1 MPTVTDIYNA
11 LDELAPFSAQEA
23 WDNSGILVGCES
35 DNVKKILLTLDIT
48 NETAY
53 EAHEIGADL
62 VISHHPVIFSPLK
75 NLSPD
80 NPAVILAKNNISAVC
95 MHTNFDVANG
105 GMNDIL
111 CGKLGLVPNKNEVLN
126 DNENIGKICT
136 LDGPSDI
143 SAIAESVKKALG
155 CTVLRY
161 TNTGK
166 PVSKIGVCS
175 GAGAGYYN
183 DAVQKNCQLL
193 ITGDVKHHDF
203 IDAMNAGISIIDA
216 GHFYT
221 ENIFYDSVKDFLLSR
236 ISDIEIVI
244 SQKNIDIV
252 NVI

>member
-1 MPTVTDIYNA
+1 MPQVIDIYNT
-11 LDELAPFSAQEA
+11 LDELAPFSAHEK
-23 WDNSGILVGCES
+23 WDNSGILVGCRY
-35 DNVKKILLTLDIT
+35 DNIKKIMLTLDIT
-48 NETAY
+48 HKTAY
-53 EAHEIGADL
+53 EAQEIGADL
-62 VISHHPVIFSPLK
+62 VISHHPVIFSALK

-80 NPAVILAKNNISAVC
+80 NPAVILAKNNIAAIC

-111 CGKLGLVPNKNEVLN
+111 CKKLGLIPNKYEVLN
-126 DNENIGKICT
+126 NGENIGRICI
-136 LDGPSDI
+136 LNEPSDI

-155 CTVLRY
+155 CKVLRY
-161 TNTGK
+161 TDTGK
-166 PVSKIGVCS
+166 HVSKIGVCS
-175 GAGAGYYN
+175 GAGASYYT
-183 DAVQKNCQLL
+183 DAVQKNCELL

-221 ENIFYDSVKDFLLSR
+221 ENIFYDSLKAFLESR
-236 ISDIEIVI
+236 FSDIEIVI